1 MRCENR
7 CHRARPCGIRGRVSR
22 GPSHTPTTQPPGFS
36 CWHSGPG
43 ATNPCS
49 RNTPHPPF
57 SILPPGGALPT
68 PHQGRHC
75 PEGDPGQQS
84 PEFQGLGSRFC
95 PCRAREAADQPRCR
109 SARHPRGAHGKDSER
124 QDCAPCPT
132 KNQPGAEGRDSGIA
146 SPSRGENGPG
156 AKLRGPRGPG
166 GGVLSRP
173 GRLSLQSLSPSDPYI
188 RARASPCRWV
198 NRGTPQGMG
207 RDWRLAV
214 SCPSRLRTG
223 TRGSQLHTFPARPS
237 ASSAGLGSGTAG
249 RGPLMLLLP
258 LPWGCRRAARRPI
271 CRQRSVVGR
280 KLGPT
285 LFPEASHCS
294 GRLPTRAWA
303 PRPRPSWT
311 SVSVHPGPSLP
322 PEGRDGQ
329 QPAAQGVA
337 GRGGRGWG

>member
-1 MRCENR
+1 MSPGPTVWNQRKSEQGPQPHPNDAASR
-7 CHRARPCGIRGRVSR
+7 VLLLAFGSRGYQPLLQKHSPPAVLHPASGGSPADPAPGASLPRGRPRPAEPRVPRPGVPLLPLPRQGGRRPASV
-22 GPSHTPTTQPPGFS
+22 PLCPAPP
-36 CWHSGPG
+36 
-43 ATNPCS
+43 
-49 RNTPHPPF
+49 R
-57 SILPPGGALPT
+57 
-68 PHQGRHC
+68 C
-75 PEGDPGQQS
+75 PR
-84 PEFQGLGSRFC
+84 QGLGTSRLC
-95 PCRAREAADQPRCR
+95 SLSNEKSTWSRGQGQ
-109 SARHPRGAHGKDSER
+109 RHRFT
-124 QDCAPCPT
+124 Q
-132 KNQPGAEGRDSGIA
+132 Q
-146 SPSRGENGPG
+146 GENGPG